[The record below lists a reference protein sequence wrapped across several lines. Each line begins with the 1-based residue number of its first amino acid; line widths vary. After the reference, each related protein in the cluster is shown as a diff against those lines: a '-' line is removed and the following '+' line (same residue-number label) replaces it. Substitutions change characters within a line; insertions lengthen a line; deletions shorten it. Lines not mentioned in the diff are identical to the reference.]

1 MPCQPNILVLHS
13 DEHSYRF
20 LSSRSPEKGGEPC
33 QTPTLDR
40 LVAQG
45 VNFDKAYCQFPL
57 CTPSRIAMLTGRHAH
72 RCGAWGNG
80 SILSPDLPTWG
91 SHFQANGYHTA
102 TIGKMHLGGS
112 LQYAGFGARPYGDF
126 GGMCSHQYDPLSR
139 HNDQNEAGMN
149 RQAFVRI
156 QVVATGELSH
166 LTREL
171 VAGSVIKVSGFI
183 NRHES
188 RNGNP
193 LLVLH
198 AQQIQMIN

>member
-1 MPCQPNILVLHS
+1 MLSQDLV
-13 DEHSYRF
+13 
-20 LSSRSPEKGGEPC
+20 
-33 QTPTLDR
+33 Q
-40 LVAQG
+40 
-45 VNFDKAYCQFPL
+45 
-57 CTPSRIAMLTGRHAH
+57 
-72 RCGAWGNG
+72 
-80 SILSPDLPTWG
+80 
-91 SHFQANGYHTA
+91 
-102 TIGKMHLGGS
+102 GS
-112 LQYAGFGARPYGDF
+112 LQENCLVLTGSVVKKPKQSTSPAGIVHSQFSIDHK
-126 GGMCSHQYDPLSR
+126 SI
-139 HNDQNEAGMN
+139 QNESGLN

-171 VAGSVIKVSGFI
+171 VVGQKVKVMGFI